1 MCGIVGAVN
10 WADAETL
17 SRMNKIQAH
26 RGPDD
31 DGVWTSLLQD
41 QTFVG
46 LAARRL
52 SIIDLSRA
60 GHMPMSTSD
69 GALTIVYNGEIYN
82 YRELRLSLEQKGY
95 SFRSE
100 TDTEVVLNLYREY
113 GENALSRLNGMFAFG
128 IWDSENR
135 ELFLAR
141 DHFGIKP
148 LYYACKGDGF
158 AFASEAK
165 SLLELPGFSRRVD
178 PNALDQY
185 LTLLWV
191 PDPLTMFDGILKL
204 PAGHFARFRHGK
216 LSIEQYWDLEFPEA
230 NHEYDMDENALA
242 RELRDRFAASVKGQ
256 LVSDVPVGSFLSSGL
271 DSTSIVAAMKRAGV
285 AVPRTYT
292 ITFPQN
298 YLKGEVTLDDPAI
311 AKRTA
316 ARFECEHTEILVEPD
331 VVELLPKLIWHMD
344 EPVADPAIVAAYLVC
359 REARGAVT
367 VLLSGTGGD
376 ELFGGYRKHAAFSIA
391 GAYQRIPGVIRRQ
404 IFEPVVLSLPS
415 LRGTPFKGHVRLAKK
430 MARSASL
437 SPREYYVETCTYLNR
452 QQRAALYC
460 SDFKSELNGSTA
472 EARLQQ
478 YFSTVR
484 SADFLNQMLYVDT
497 KAFMASLN
505 LTYNDKMSMASSLE
519 VRVPFLDRQLVEWV
533 AQNVAPQLKINNGTT
548 KYILREAMRPDVSPE
563 VLAQRKAGFGAPAD
577 YWLANDLVEMVDD
590 LLSEENIR
598 KRSFF
603 EPSAVKRFVHQ
614 QRSGREDWSLQVWQ
628 FLTLELWMREF
639 ID

>member
-533 AQNVAPQLKINNGTT
+533 AHNVAPQLKINNGTT

-598 KRSFF
+598 KRGFF

>member
-271 DSTSIVAAMKRAGV
+271 DSTSIVAAMKWAGV

-505 LTYNDKMSMASSLE
+505 LTYNDKMSMASSVE

-533 AQNVAPQLKINNGTT
+533 AHNVAPQLKINNGTT

-598 KRSFF
+598 KRGFF

>member
-505 LTYNDKMSMASSLE
+505 LTYNDKMSMASSVE

-533 AQNVAPQLKINNGTT
+533 AHNVAPQLKINNGTT

-598 KRSFF
+598 KRGFF